1 MAMKL
6 AAGLVEDWY
15 TPVSERVS
23 DDPDSLSDSD
33 EKPTRFKLKPLT
45 QIELLEVMSEGD
57 SLSDGSFQPN
67 HSGRLLLLRRGLV
80 GWDEVYRDGEQVKFS
95 KSEANSLPAQV
106 LGELAN
112 EIIIR
117 SVLTDEEK
125 KS

>member
-6 AAGLVEDWY
+6 AGGLVEAWY
-15 TPVSERVS
+15 TLREEQDAV
-23 DDPDSLSDSD
+23 DAD

-67 HSGRLLLLRRGLV
+67 HTGRLILLRRGLV
-80 GWDEVYRDGEQVKFS
+80 GWDEVYGDDGEPMVFS
-95 KSEANSLPAQV
+95 KSEANNLPAQV
-106 LGELAN
+106 LGEIAN
-112 EIIIR
+112 EIIVR
-117 SVLTDEEK
+117 SVITPEEK